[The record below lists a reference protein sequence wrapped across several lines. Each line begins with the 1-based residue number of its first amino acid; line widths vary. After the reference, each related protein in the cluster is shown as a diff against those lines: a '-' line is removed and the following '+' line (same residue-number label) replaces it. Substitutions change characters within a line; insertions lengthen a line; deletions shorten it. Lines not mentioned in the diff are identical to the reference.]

1 MIRWRRNGKNRAYGV
16 SQKEAGLMDNLIKEF
31 LPWLLIYYK
40 VDDLFIEDK
49 VAAVKI
55 VREKLK
61 KTNYLIRKIQC

>member
-1 MIRWRRNGKNRAYGV
+1 MEKTELMEYLK
-16 SQKEAGLMDNLIKEF
+16 KEAGLMDNLIKEF

-61 KTNYLIRKIQC
+61 KRQII